1 MAFGHSK
8 MSATGAVS
16 GHFKIG
22 GSLLLLLLLLLLL
35 VLLLLPPPSPLR
47 PPLPLPLLPPFVGP
61 PRGGVPTPHPAAD
74 HGVTGLG

>member
-1 MAFGHSK
+1 M
-8 MSATGAVS
+8 
-16 GHFKIG
+16 
-22 GSLLLLLLLLLLL
+22 LLLLLLL